1 MRREQLYELISGTAD
16 PAFVLDP
23 NGMIAAWNG
32 AASTFFGISEENAI
46 GNPCGE
52 ILRGIDECG
61 KSCGTNCGVKD
72 HARNC
77 VPLKSYDIEVNTASG
92 RKWCNM
98 SVLVPASNGPASGYS
113 IHIARSADLQK
124 RFEHLI
130 RDFVVSETSLP
141 TANVKEMMSAK
152 ASTTQY
158 SELSK
163 REIEVLKLLAD
174 GSKTAAIAK
183 TLFISPTTVNNHVQT
198 ILKKLS
204 AHTRLEAVRRAEKAG
219 LI

>member
-1 MRREQLYELISGTAD
+1 MRREQLYELIEGTAD

-23 NGMIAAWNG
+23 NGMIAAWNDS
-32 AASTFFGISEENAI
+32 ATTFFGITEEKAL
-46 GNPCGE
+46 GQACGE
-52 ILRGIDECG
+52 VLRGIDECG
-61 KSCGTNCGVKD
+61 KFCEINCSVKD

-77 VPLKSYDIEVNTASG
+77 HPLKSYDIEVNTASG

-98 SVLVPASNGPASGYS
+98 SVLTPAAKGPAAGYS
-113 IHIARSADLQK
+113 LHIARSADLQK

-141 TANVKEMMSAK
+141 TANINEMLSAK
-152 ASTTQY
+152 AAPTQLAD
-158 SELSK
+158 LSK
-163 REIEVLKLLAD
+163 RELEVLRLLGK
-174 GSKTAAIAK
+174 GSTTAVIAK
-183 TLFISPTTVNNHVQT
+183 TLFISSTTVNNHVQS